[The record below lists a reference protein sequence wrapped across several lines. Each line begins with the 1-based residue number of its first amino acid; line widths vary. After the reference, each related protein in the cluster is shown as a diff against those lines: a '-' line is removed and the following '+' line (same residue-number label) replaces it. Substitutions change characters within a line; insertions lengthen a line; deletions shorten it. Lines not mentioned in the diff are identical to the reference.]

1 MKEKENEKILKSL
14 ASKRR
19 IAIVIFLKNHKE
31 ATVGVI
37 AEKINLSFKSTS
49 KHLGILFS
57 ADIVEKEQK
66 NTQCFYRFSVQLPE
80 LARKII
86 SIL

>member
-1 MKEKENEKILKSL
+1 MKEKELERILKSL

-19 IAIVIFLKNHKE
+19 IAIVHFLKNTKE
-31 ATVGVI
+31 ATVGTL

-57 ADIVEKEQK
+57 ADIVEKDQK
-66 NTQCFYRFSVQLPE
+66 NTQCFYKISTQLPE
-80 LARKII
+80 LAWKII
-86 SIL
+86 SLL